1 MTSRA
6 NTKVNWGKNPTK
18 NPLKLKTNLYLFVK
32 KNAFPNFYLFNEKKV
47 IARTTPS
54 TLKYV
59 LECYDHK
66 ILEEFWEKQNAM

>member
-6 NTKVNWGKNPTK
+6 NTKVNWGKKPYK
-18 NPLKLKTNLYLFVK
+18 KPLKAKNEPVSICK
-32 KNAFPNFYLFNEKKV
+32 NNAFPNFYLFNEKKMIV
-47 IARTTPS
+47 RTTPS

-66 ILEEFWEKQNAM
+66 TLEEFWKKQNAT